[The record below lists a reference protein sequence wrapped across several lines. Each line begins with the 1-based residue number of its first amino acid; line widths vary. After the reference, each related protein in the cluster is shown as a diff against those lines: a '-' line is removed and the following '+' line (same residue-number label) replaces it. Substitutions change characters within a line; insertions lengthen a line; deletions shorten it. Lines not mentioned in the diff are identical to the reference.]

1 MYPDK
6 AISGS
11 TIRSTELGVRLM
23 RQSPH
28 CQLMTNDILP
38 CHFLYFCFILLHLAQ
53 LSISD
58 IPQLRMQMIYLD
70 IKLNTCDP

>member
-1 MYPDK
+1 
-6 AISGS
+6 
-11 TIRSTELGVRLM
+11 M
-23 RQSPH
+23 RQFVR
-28 CQLMTNDILP
+28 QMMTRDILP